1 MFRMGTLL
9 VGGLIGAGVA
19 MLLSPRNGEEVR
31 RELKNRLNDRYGDQI
46 EKGRLRATEL
56 IKSGRE
62 MLDERLAQGQD
73 LVNTAIERART
84 TIDEATGTT
93 GAGDGS
99 HIGAGPDEAV
109 DITAEA
115 DRAAEAERASTAGPS
130 GHQQY

>member
-1 MFRMGTLL
+1 MFRMGSLL

-19 MLLSPRNGEEVR
+19 MLMAPRNGEEVR
-31 RELKNRLNDRYGDQI
+31 SDLKNKLNDRYGDQL

-56 IKSGRE
+56 IKTSRE

-84 TIDEATGTT
+84 TIDEVNTSRSA
-93 GAGDGS
+93 GAGS

-109 DITAEA
+109 DISKTE
-115 DRAAEAERASTAGPS
+115 DTTSTAGTS
-130 GHQQY
+130 SHQQF

>member
-1 MFRMGTLL
+1 MFRLGSLL

-19 MLLSPRNGEEVR
+19 MLASPRNGEEVR
-31 RELKNRLNDRYGDQI
+31 KELKNRLNDRYGDQI

-56 IKSGRE
+56 MKTSRE

-84 TIDEATGTT
+84 TIDEVTEARSS
-93 GAGDGS
+93 GAGS

-109 DITAEA
+109 DITKASEKDA
-115 DRAAEAERASTAGPS
+115 SSAAGSS
-130 GHQQY
+130 SHQQY

>member
-1 MFRMGTLL
+1 MFRLGSLL
-9 VGGLIGAGVA
+9 VGGLIGAGIA
-19 MLLSPRNGEEVR
+19 MLASPRNGEEVR
-31 RELKNRLNDRYGDQI
+31 RDLKNRLNDRYGDQI

-56 IKSGRE
+56 IKTGRE
-62 MLDERLAQGQD
+62 ILDERLAVGQD

-84 TIDEATGTT
+84 TIDEVAESRAPG
-93 GAGDGS
+93 GGS

-115 DRAAEAERASTAGPS
+115 DRASAAGPP

>member
-1 MFRMGTLL
+1 MFRLGSLL

-19 MLLSPRNGEEVR
+19 LLVSPRNGEEVR
-31 RELKNRLNDRYGDQI
+31 QDLKNRLNDRYGDQL

-56 IKSGRE
+56 IKTGRE
-62 MLDERLAQGQD
+62 MIDERLAQGQEY
-73 LVNTAIERART
+73 VHTAIERART
-84 TIDEATGTT
+84 TSDEVAEQREPG
-93 GAGDGS
+93 GGS

-115 DRAAEAERASTAGPS
+115 DRASAAGPP

>member
-1 MFRMGTLL
+1 MLRMGTLL

-19 MLLSPRNGEEVR
+19 MLMSPRNGEEYR

-56 IKSGRE
+56 VKTGRE

-84 TIDEATGTT
+84 TMDDVTAATK
-93 GAGDGS
+93 AADGS

-115 DRAAEAERASTAGPS
+115 DRAAASGSS